1 VERKMGVPTITV
13 EVLKKL
19 LDESDDVF
27 VLDVREPHEWDIV
40 RLEGATLIPLGRLPH
55 EVHRLDSA
63 KDIVVHCRSGARS
76 AKATEFLLGAGFQRV
91 RNLEGGILAWADRID
106 PSLPKY

>member
-1 VERKMGVPTITV
+1 MGVPTIEV
-13 EVLKKL
+13 EGLKKL

-40 RLEGATLIPLGRLPH
+40 HLEGATLIPLGRLPH
-55 EVHRLDSA
+55 EANRLDSA
-63 KDIVVHCRSGARS
+63 KDIVVMCRSGARS
-76 AKATEFLLGAGFQRV
+76 AKATQFLVDAGFQRV
-91 RNLEGGILAWADRID
+91 RNLAGGILAWADRID

>member
-1 VERKMGVPTITV
+1 MGVPTITV
-13 EVLKKL
+13 EGLKKL
-19 LDESDDVF
+19 LDDGRDELF
-27 VLDVREPHEWDIV
+27 VLDVREPHESDIV

-63 KDIVVHCRSGARS
+63 KDIVVYCRSGARS
-76 AKATEFLLGAGFQRV
+76 ARATQFLLGAGFQKV